1 MKDFLLWALTVTIG
15 VLTILVLPLGTVYW
29 QMMTTDHHA
38 EEAAKG
44 ELYLT
49 YFDYDDFYGAER
61 QSPNFARTCQTA
73 HDRPTNGGG
82 SCDLEQG

>member
-15 VLTILVLPLGTVYW
+15 VLTILVLPLGMVYC

-49 YFDYDDFYGAER
+49 YVDYDELYGAER
-61 QSPNFARTCQTA
+61 QSPPERAAWHMTTHGR
-73 HDRPTNGGG
+73 R
-82 SCDLEQG
+82 

>member
-49 YFDYDDFYGAER
+49 YVDYDE
-61 QSPNFARTCQTA
+61 SCTA
-73 HDRPTNGGG
+73 LRDRVHLNVPLGT
-82 SCDLEQG
+82 

>member
-1 MKDFLLWALTVTIG
+1 LSVKGFLLWVRTVTIG
-15 VLTILVLPLGTVYW
+15 VLTILVLLLGTVYW

-49 YFDYDDFYGAER
+49 
-61 QSPNFARTCQTA
+61 S
-73 HDRPTNGGG
+73 
-82 SCDLEQG
+82 

>member
-1 MKDFLLWALTVTIG
+1 MKGFLLWVRTVTIG
-15 VLTILVLPLGTVYW
+15 VLTILVLLLGTVYW

-49 YFDYDDFYGAER
+49 YFDYDEFYGAER
-61 QSPNFARTCQTA
+61 QSPRERAAWHMTA
-73 HDRPTNGGG
+73 HGRRWIM
-82 SCDLEQG
+82 QRQHQ